1 MFDPHTRESRGFG
14 FVTMKTSEE
23 ADAAIDGL
31 NNTELGG
38 KTMRVEKVRFVRSSR
53 SGQQLTS
60 ALSSS
65 GPPRTC
71 PHADPRPLLRTS
83 PRRLP
88 ALARPA
94 SARLRALRP

>member
-38 KTMRVEKVRFVRSSR
+38 KIMRVEKVRR
-53 SGQQLTS
+53 
-60 ALSSS
+60 
-65 GPPRTC
+65 C
-71 PHADPRPLLRTS
+71 
-83 PRRLP
+83 RLV
-88 ALARPA
+88 AC
-94 SARLRALRP
+94 